1 MKYVFPALI
10 EWTFDLEE
18 VSANVY
24 EVTATDGVGRRVQ
37 FKGTDPDLLLEEA
50 KSTILTQSNAARGDV
65 R

>member
-24 EVTATDGVGRRVQ
+24 EVTATDGVPGFIPRIMTTR
-37 FKGTDPDLLLEEA
+37 LA
-50 KSTILTQSNAARGDV
+50 
-65 R
+65 